1 MHEIHPG
8 AVHLPSFLSL
18 DEQTALLARCRA
30 LGAAPA
36 GLYRPTVR
44 GGGRM
49 HVDLCCLG
57 MHWNPVEYRYEATRS
72 DHDGLPVQP
81 LPPDLAALARRAA
94 EAAGM
99 TLAPDI
105 CLMTFYPEDGGL
117 GLHQDKDER
126 PETIAAGAP
135 IVSLSLGDSARF
147 RVGGFHAEGAG
158 RDGRA
163 GVGRR
168 LRAGRPEQAAL
179 PRRAG
184 APRRHRARGAWPCR
198 ALQSVL
204 PAVSRARG

>member
-8 AVHLPSFLSL
+8 AIHLPSFLSL
-18 DEQTALLARCRA
+18 DEQVTLVARCRA
-30 LGAAPA
+30 LGSAPA

-57 MHWNPVEYRYEATRS
+57 MHWNPVEYRYEAVRS

-81 LPPDLAALARRAA
+81 LPSDLAALARRVV
-94 EAAGM
+94 EATGM
-99 TLAPDI
+99 TIAPDI

-126 PETIAAGAP
+126 PETLAAGVP

-147 RVGGFHAEGAG
+147 RVGGFRRKEPLETVVLASGDAFVLGGPSRLRYHGVPGLLAGTAPAALRLAG
-158 RDGRA
+158 RFNLSFR
-163 GVGRR
+163 
-168 LRAGRPEQAAL
+168 QY
-179 PRRAG
+179 
-184 APRRHRARGAWPCR
+184 
-198 ALQSVL
+198 
-204 PAVSRARG
+204 